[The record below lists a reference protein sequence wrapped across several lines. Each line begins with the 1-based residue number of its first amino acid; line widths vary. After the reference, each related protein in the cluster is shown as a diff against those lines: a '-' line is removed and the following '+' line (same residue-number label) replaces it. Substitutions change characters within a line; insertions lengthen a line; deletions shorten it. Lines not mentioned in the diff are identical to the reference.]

1 MENYNSYIGR
11 LDYSKFIQFAKD
23 KGKVHIYHKK
33 DFFIEQNKVSD
44 QVGWIETGA
53 FRYVHTD
60 KHGKEHVVEY
70 SFANEFVCDY
80 SSFIHQSTSLVHIQA
95 MTECVVYLLSYQD
108 IVAYLETDMETLRF
122 GKQTVDALYEMM
134 YKRYLELYCD
144 SPEESYLK
152 LMQRCPDLKEIA
164 PLKEIAS
171 YLRVTPTTVSNIRR
185 KITFQD

>member
-80 SSFIHQSTSLVHIQA
+80 SSFIHHLLNYNQLGKSCMYIQSD
-95 MTECVVYLLSYQD
+95 LLSDSIYSKKIEYINIKGFRISSKTYID
-108 IVAYLETDMETLRF
+108 NPYVCL
-122 GKQTVDALYEMM
+122 LYT
-134 YKRYLELYCD
+134 
-144 SPEESYLK
+144 SPSP
-152 LMQRCPDLKEIA
+152 RD
-164 PLKEIAS
+164 
-171 YLRVTPTTVSNIRR
+171 
-185 KITFQD
+185 

>member
-70 SFANEFVCDY
+70 SFANEFVCVY

-95 MTECVVYLLSYQD
+95 MSECVVYLLSYQD